1 MTHARPIIAVTIIA
15 LIAGVGCTS
24 LPETKPTPAK
34 VDAPAQAD
42 IVSSKSVPSLP
53 EWTDRYA
60 DGKKGDVRFFNM
72 SRLMSEYELSR
83 VQAVELQNQY
93 RDLTRQDASFTGEKG
108 FNAALKAVRAY
119 QYESR
124 LDVEGLKKAK
134 FIVVFDLDETLFDQY
149 YSGGESCHTHAFK
162 KADGKMKY
170 IHMVPGWERVIKSI
184 HELGGRVVIFSANLD
199 DRTLEILR
207 NIKIDDVPMLE
218 SPFIS
223 GAMTNSFL
231 IQQEKTEPPGSPEK
245 PRKGRPVI
253 EPSKDLRFFDE
264 SLSKVIIVDDNPL
277 RLFQFRN
284 VRVFK
289 KFHADDFCGAKS
301 DVFKQA
307 VEWGMLA
314 V

>member
-1 MTHARPIIAVTIIA
+1 MKRAIPTIAVTIIV
-15 LIAGVGCTS
+15 LVLGVGCKS
-24 LPETKPTPAK
+24 LPETKETSENTGGTAR
-34 VDAPAQAD
+34 AD
-42 IVSSKSVPSLP
+42 VVLSKSVPSLP

-60 DGKKGDVRFFNM
+60 DGKKGDVRFFNV
-72 SRLMSEYELSR
+72 SRLMSEYTLNR
-83 VQAVELQNQY
+83 VQAVELQNHY
-93 RDLTRQDASFTGEKG
+93 RDLTRKDDDFIGEKG
-108 FNAALKAVRAY
+108 FNAALKSVRAH

-134 FIVVFDLDETLFDQY
+134 FVVVFDLDETLFDQY

-170 IHMVPGWERVIKSI
+170 VHMVPGWERVIKSI

-199 DRTLEILR
+199 DRTLEILK
-207 NIKIDDVPMLE
+207 NITIDDVPMLD
-218 SPFIS
+218 SPFIG
-223 GAMTNSFL
+223 GALTNSYL

-289 KFHADDFCGAKS
+289 KFHADDFAAQS
-301 DVFKQA
+301 LVSSSRR
-307 VEWGMLA
+307 
-314 V
+314 